1 LGSIPLLKLRNS
13 SREKESPLGCDDSI
27 DEQRRETIMK
37 IGVRSVNLKMDMD
50 SVLIEC
56 QKMGLDGIQVSP
68 RECVPDEMSR
78 SDREAFVKKVKAHD
92 LVICAMNGGP
102 NLSDPKGIDDR
113 IEQYKKILQLSADLG
128 PGIVTGESKAKLPE
142 IGDEEAWEV
151 TVNSVGEIV
160 GYGKKIGARFAIE
173 PGPRCFIR
181 TPEDILRL
189 CKEVDGLRV
198 NYDPA
203 NVLRGGSDPV
213 EGVKLLG
220 SLIIHTHA
228 KDARN
233 LPGGRGEETPLGQG
247 QVNFPEY
254 IAALRQ
260 VGFDGFLTIERE
272 GGENRLQDIRQGKEL
287 LERLLQDV

>member
-1 LGSIPLLKLRNS
+1 MR
-13 SREKESPLGCDDSI
+13 
-27 DEQRRETIMK
+27 
-37 IGVRSVNLKMDMD
+37 IGVRSVNLKMDID
-50 SVLIEC
+50 TALVEC
-56 QKMGLDGIQVSP
+56 QKMGLHGIQVSP
-68 RECVPDEMSR
+68 GECVPDEMSR

-102 NLSDPKGIDDR
+102 NLSDPEGIDER

-128 PGIVTGESKAKLPE
+128 PGIVTGESKRKSPE
-142 IGDEEAWEV
+142 ISDAETWDV

-160 GYGKKIGARFAIE
+160 EYGKKVGAQLAIE
-173 PGPRCFIR
+173 PGPSCFIR
-181 TPEDILRL
+181 TPEDLLRL
-189 CKEVDGLRV
+189 CKEVNGLRV

-220 SLIIHTHA
+220 NLIIHTHA

-233 LPGGRGEETPLGQG
+233 LLGGGGGETPLGQG
-247 QVNFPEY
+247 QVDFPNY
-254 IAALRQ
+254 IAALRE

-272 GGENRLQDIRQGKEL
+272 GGENRLRDIQQGKEFLEGL
-287 LERLLQDV
+287 LKSA

>member
-1 LGSIPLLKLRNS
+1 
-13 SREKESPLGCDDSI
+13 
-27 DEQRRETIMK
+27 MK
-37 IGVRSVNLKMDMD
+37 IGVRSANLRMDMD

-68 RECVPDEMSR
+68 RECVPDRMSK

-92 LVICAMNGGP
+92 LVVCAMNGGP
-102 NLSDPKGIDDR
+102 NLSDPKGIDER

-128 PGIVTGESKAKLPE
+128 PGIVTGESKAKSPDLSDKE
-142 IGDEEAWEV
+142 TWDV
-151 TVNSVGEIV
+151 TVRSVSEIV
-160 GYGKKIGARFAIE
+160 EYGKNIGAQFAIE
-173 PGPRCFIR
+173 PGPSCFIR
-181 TPEDILRL
+181 SPEDILRL
-189 CKEVDGLRV
+189 CEEVDGLRV

-228 KDARN
+228 KDADQS
-233 LPGGRGEETPLGQG
+233 GEKPLGQG
-247 QVNFPEY
+247 AVSFPEY

-260 VGFDGFLTIERE
+260 FGFDGFLTIERE
-272 GGENRLQDIRQGKEL
+272 GGENRLRDIQQGKEFLGEL
-287 LERLLQDV
+287 LRGGTL

>member
-1 LGSIPLLKLRNS
+1 
-13 SREKESPLGCDDSI
+13 
-27 DEQRRETIMK
+27 MK

-50 SVLIEC
+50 SVLVEC

-68 RECVPDEMSR
+68 RECVPDEMSK

-102 NLSDPKGIDDR
+102 NLSDPKGINER

-128 PGIVTGESKAKLPE
+128 PGIVTGESKAKPPE
-142 IGDEEAWEV
+142 ISDEEAWEV

-160 GYGKKIGARFAIE
+160 DYGKRIGAQFGIE
-173 PGPRCFIR
+173 PGPSCFIR
-181 TPEDILRL
+181 TPKDIFRL
-189 CKEVDGLRV
+189 CEEVDGLKV

-213 EGVKLLG
+213 QGVKLLG

-228 KDARN
+228 KDAMN
-233 LPGGRGEETPLGQG
+233 LPGGGGRETPLGKG

-260 VGFDGFLTIERE
+260 IGFDGFLTIERE
-272 GGENRLQDIRQGKEL
+272 GGENRLRDILQGKEFLDGL
-287 LERLLQDV
+287 LEG